1 MRRRRALPAQ
11 KLSFGQPLL
20 VYLGLINIIS
30 LLSPA
35 FSLVFPSPCSTGS
48 VLSRALRIPQYS
60 LTAEGIVGRK
70 LSHNCRKG
78 SSFKHRHISLD
89 ASGNNDPISE
99 GGSLIFPSNSNNDNL
114 LSSAFLALDETEKY
128 DAVLTGLCSKIL
140 DTGGG
145 EKYPKTKEKEGE
157 GISVEE
163 YVQSAV
169 SPLGVMEQPLNLL
182 QEMNTRG
189 VKASPRCTSAL
200 LDVSSFIPE
209 NLLLTKV

>member
-1 MRRRRALPAQ
+1 MRKRPVLDH
-11 KLSFGQPLL
+11 GQPLL
-20 VYLGLINIIS
+20 VLLGLIIT
-30 LLSPA
+30 
-35 FSLVFPSPCSTGS
+35 FSWLPSTFSVVFPNPRSSGS
-48 VLSRALRIPQYS
+48 VWTKALKIPQYS
-60 LTAEGIVGRK
+60 LVPAEGIVRQP
-70 LSHNCRKG
+70 LSHNSRKG
-78 SSFKHRHISLD
+78 CTYYKYRSVSLD
-89 ASGNNDPISE
+89 ASSNNDSMSG
-99 GGSLIFPSNSNNDNL
+99 GGSLIFPSNNSNNNL

-145 EKYPKTKEKEGE
+145 EKYSKAKGKEGE
-157 GISVEE
+157 NMSVEE

-200 LDVSSFIPE
+200 LDVSFISYQ
-209 NLLLTKV
+209 

>member
-1 MRRRRALPAQ
+1 LNA
-11 KLSFGQPLL
+11 
-20 VYLGLINIIS
+20 
-30 LLSPA
+30 
-35 FSLVFPSPCSTGS
+35 
-48 VLSRALRIPQYS
+48 
-60 LTAEGIVGRK
+60 
-70 LSHNCRKG
+70 
-78 SSFKHRHISLD
+78 SS
-89 ASGNNDPISE
+89 NNDSISG
-99 GGSLIFPSNSNNDNL
+99 GGSLIFPSNDNSNL

-145 EKYPKTKEKEGE
+145 EKYSKTKGKEGE
-157 GISVEE
+157 NMSVEE

-200 LDVSSFIPE
+200 LDVSFSSYQIFFSFF
-209 NLLLTKV
+209 LSFFFKQSFDQQTRDTAY